1 MRINEGTEWAVHCCA
16 LLASLPAEA
25 ALPAQKLAEFFD
37 LPEHYLAKHLQQLS
51 AAKILKTRKGP
62 GGGYQ
67 LAKSPDK
74 IPLLTIVEAV
84 DGKGPSFRCTE
95 IRRRGPTGQAPACYK
110 APCGIARTMW
120 KAEKAWR
127 SELRKVSLSDIQRLG
142 LQETPKQQIEQ
153 SIQWFRNV
161 LK

>member
-16 LLASLPAEA
+16 LLASLPDNA
-25 ALPAQKLAEFFD
+25 ALSAKKLAEYFD

-51 AAKILKTRKGP
+51 SARIVKTRKGP

-74 IPLLTIVEAV
+74 ISLLSIVETV

-95 IRRRGPTGQAPACYK
+95 IRQRGPTAQASNCYK
-110 APCGIARTMW
+110 RPCGIARAMW

-127 SELRKVSLSDIQRLG
+127 SELRKVSLREIQLMG
-142 LQETPKQQIEQ
+142 FKETPKKQIER
-153 SIQWFRNV
+153 SIQWFHENLR
-161 LK
+161 